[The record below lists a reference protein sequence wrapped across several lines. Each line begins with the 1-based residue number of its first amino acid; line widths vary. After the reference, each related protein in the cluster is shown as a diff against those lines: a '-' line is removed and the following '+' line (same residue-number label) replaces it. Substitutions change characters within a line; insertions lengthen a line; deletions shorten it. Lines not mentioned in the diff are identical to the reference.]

1 MINKLKEIRLKNN
14 FTQEYVAFKLGISQK
29 AYSKI
34 ECKDHQLN
42 HDKIIQLSQLYK
54 VSPDY
59 FCGISYVCSAS
70 KESAILE
77 IKNSLKEKGLDFPD
91 FS

>member
-14 FTQEYVAFKLGISQK
+14 FTQEYVAFELGISQK

-42 HDKIIQLSQLYK
+42 HDKIIKISKLYK

-59 FCGISYVCSAS
+59 FCGISCVCSAS
-70 KESAILE
+70 KESSILK
-77 IKNSLKEKGLDFPD
+77 IKNSLKEKGIDFPD